1 MITIKN
7 EKQIQGIE
15 QSCHELGKLLDI
27 LESGFIKE
35 GMNTKEIDE
44 FCYNYIINLGGTP
57 AFLNYGGFPASAC
70 ISVNDVVIHGIPSKN
85 QILKNGDLVSVDLG
99 INLNNYISDSART
112 IIVGDKTTQEN
123 EKLCKITKECLALG
137 IKAAGKKNAR
147 VSDIGRA
154 VYNHATKNGFGVVK
168 DYCGHGVGI
177 DLHESPEIP
186 NYVSHLSPNPRLRA
200 GMVIAIE
207 PMINLG
213 SSKVRTN
220 FEDGWTVKTADGK
233 PSAHFEH
240 TILITKD
247 GAKILTKSQRMNNE

>member
-7 EKQIQGIE
+7 EKQIEGIRK
-15 QSCHELGKLLDI
+15 SCNELGKLLDI

-35 GMNTKEIDE
+35 GMSTKDIDN
-44 FCYNYIINLGGTP
+44 FCYDYIINLGGTP

-70 ISVNDVVIHGIPSKN
+70 TSVNEVVIHGIPSKKK
-85 QILKNGDLVSVDLG
+85 ILKNGDLVSIDLG
-99 INLNNYISDSART
+99 INLNGYISDSART
-112 IIVGDKTTQEN
+112 IIVGGKTTSEN
-123 EKLCKITKECLALG
+123 EKLCKVTKECLDLG

-168 DYCGHGVGI
+168 DYCGHGVGLE
-177 DLHESPEIP
+177 LHESPEIP

-200 GMVIAIE
+200 GMIIAIE

-213 SSKVRTN
+213 TGKIRDN
-220 FEDGWTVKTADGK
+220 FEDGWTVKTADNK

-247 GAKILTKSQRMNNE
+247 GYEILTKA